1 MKIMKRVK
9 ESVAIKVG
17 ASGLLANGVEY
28 SIDNVQTLY
37 GFFEQLYHRDW
48 NINATVFM
56 RMDGENSFFTFSG
69 EMLVI
74 PVPAGSIGK
83 ELIFNSLGKGGTL
96 TINLNDVNKITLNS
110 SRSEIFIL
118 TKKKMII
125 TIKF

>member
-56 RMDGENSFFTFSG
+56 RMDGEEF
-69 EMLVI
+69 LYLQWRD
-74 PVPAGSIGK
+74 AGYTSPSRFYWKGVDFQFIG
-83 ELIFNSLGKGGTL
+83 
-96 TINLNDVNKITLNS
+96 
-110 SRSEIFIL
+110 
-118 TKKKMII
+118 
-125 TIKF
+125 

>member
-1 MKIMKRVK
+1 MKIMKRVQ
-9 ESVAIKVG
+9 ESIAIKVG
-17 ASGLLANGVEY
+17 AKGLLANGVEFG
-28 SIDNVQTLY
+28 IDTIQTLY
-37 GFFEQLYHRDW
+37 DFFEQLYHRDW